1 MGGLKVKSFKYILL
15 SFVFL
20 ALLITINNYAFAQEE
35 NNSLQ
40 IEEIIVTAQK
50 REQSAQDVPI
60 SITAMGEELLSSTIR
75 NIADITGYA
84 PNVVL
89 GGEGR
94 RGGASSIQIRG
105 IAAATNTDNTFD
117 SPIAV
122 NIDGIYLG
130 QNAGSL
136 LDNFDMERI
145 EILRGPQGTLFG
157 KNTTGGVINV
167 IRTRPTGEPGGK
179 IKVTLGENDRQ
190 EFRAVINTALTDNL
204 AAKFFATSIQ
214 ADGWIPN
221 ITIGGNNGDEDY
233 TAYGATFLFTP
244 NDRFEALLT
253 VESMDDQSA
262 LKAYNQNFNVAPG
275 VIPPPPPGPNTTDFS
290 GGLLACTI
298 YPEACRTSPDQLPY
312 AENDTQ
318 HDASVKTEAITLNM
332 SYELN
337 DNLTVKYIFGY
348 RDVTEDRIYDY
359 DGSAAPFITLERWN
373 VYDQTSHE
381 IQLNGSYNNVEFTA
395 GLYMFEKEHTQDWAT
410 GGTFWGVLFGGALS
424 APGQWELCQ
433 DFFEPTYSVA
443 CDPTEAAYPEGT
455 LYQILYSTQKTE
467 SIAAYAQADWSVSD
481 RWTLTTGVRW
491 TEEEK
496 DFYAGQAYLAGHDI
510 GEGRNFPDY
519 ADLQKKWDDTS
530 IKLGLTYQINEDSL
544 AYLTYTEGFHS
555 GGFYAVVQQT
565 KHMRRNQY
573 DPEFSES
580 TELGYKAFLFDR
592 RVQLNAAYFMND
604 YAGKQEESTQV
615 DPQTKTVASFWSNV
629 AAAEYEGFEIDV
641 QILVN
646 EYLRVFANYGT
657 LDASYQGFF
666 TDINESDGVTK
677 IESAD
682 FLTPRFAP
690 EESWGVGGTLSVPAG
705 QGTVDVF
712 AKFSVIGEQETDLLN
727 ANLARA
733 PEIDNLT
740 ASIGY
745 YTDNWSLVLYGS
757 NLTDEQYEVVDPI
770 MPLFAIGTINEGRRF
785 GVELSARF

>member
-1 MGGLKVKSFKYILL
+1 MKNLNKL
-15 SFVFL
+15 VFM
-20 ALLITINNYAFAQEE
+20 FATFMIAGTFTSAGYSQDESGS
-35 NNSLQ
+35 SLQ

-60 SITAMGEELLSSTIR
+60 SITALDEELLGSTIR
-75 NIADITGYA
+75 NLSDITGYA
-84 PNVVL
+84 PNVVF
-89 GGEGR
+89 GENGR
-94 RGGASSIQIRG
+94 RPGGSSIQIRG
-105 IAAATNTDNTFD
+105 IAAATSNDNTFD
-117 SPIAV
+117 SPIAINV
-122 NIDGIYLG
+122 DGIYLG
-130 QNAGSL
+130 QAAGSL

-167 IRTRPTGEPGGK
+167 IRTRPTGEFGGK
-179 IKVTLGENDRQ
+179 VQATIGEDGRQ
-190 EFRAVINTALTDNL
+190 ELRAVINTSLADNL
-204 AAKFFATSIQ
+204 AAKFFGTSIQ
-214 ADGWIPN
+214 SDGWMPN
-221 ITIGGNNGDEDY
+221 ITLGGHNGEEDY
-233 TAYGATFLFTP
+233 QAYGVTFLFTP

-253 VESMDDQSA
+253 IERMDDQSA
-262 LKAYNQNFNVAPG
+262 LAAYNQNFNVAPG

-290 GGLLACTI
+290 GGLVACAV
-298 YPEACRTSPDQLPY
+298 YAEACRTSPDPLPY

-318 HDASVKTEAITLNM
+318 HDASVETDAITLQM
-332 SYELN
+332 TYELN
-337 DNLTVKYIFGY
+337 ENLTVKYIGGY
-348 RDVTEDRIYDY
+348 RDVSEDRIYDF
-359 DGSAAPFITLERWN
+359 DGSAAPFITIERWN

-381 IQLNGSYNNVEFTA
+381 LQLNGSYNNVEFTA

-410 GGTFWGVLFGGALS
+410 GGDFWGFLYGGLLTG
-424 APGQWELCQ
+424 PGMWEICQ
-433 DFFEPTYSVA
+433 DFFDPTLAIA
-443 CDPTEAAYPEGT
+443 CDATEPAYPTGT

-467 SIAAYAQADWSVSD
+467 SIAAYAQADWSVTD
-481 RWTLTTGVRW
+481 RLTLTTGVRW

-496 DFYAGQAYLAGHDI
+496 DFYAGQAYLAGHNI

-530 IKLGLTYQINEDSL
+530 IKLGLSYQINEDSL

-580 TELGYKAFLFDR
+580 TELGIKAFLFDR
-592 RVQLNAAYFMND
+592 RVQLNAAYFIND
-604 YAGKQEESTQV
+604 YAGKQEESTQI
-615 DPQTKTVASFWSNV
+615 DNETKTVASFWSNV
-629 AAAEYEGFEIDV
+629 AEAEYEGFEIDV

-657 LDASYQGFF
+657 LDASYQGFV
-666 TDINESDGVTK
+666 TDINEGDGITK
-677 IESAD
+677 LEPAD
-682 FLTPRFAP
+682 FLIPRFAP

-705 QGTVDVF
+705 NGTVDVF

-727 ANLARA
+727 ADLARA
-733 PEIDNLT
+733 PETDNLT

-745 YTDNWSLVLYGS
+745 FQDNWSIVVYGT

-770 MPLFAIGTINEGRRF
+770 MPLFAIGTINEGRKF
-785 GVELSARF
+785 GVELTYDF

>member
-1 MGGLKVKSFKYILL
+1 MKNFSNLIYVFAAFLVASTFSTTGYSQDEGGS
-15 SFVFL
+15 
-20 ALLITINNYAFAQEE
+20 
-35 NNSLQ
+35 SLQ

-60 SITAMGEELLSSTIR
+60 SITAMDEELLSSTIR
-75 NIADITGYA
+75 NISDVTGYA

-94 RGGASSIQIRG
+94 RGGATAIQIRG

-122 NIDGIYLG
+122 NVDGIYLG

-167 IRTRPTGEPGGK
+167 IRTRPTGEFGGK
-179 IKVTLGENDRQ
+179 VKATIGEDGRQ
-190 EFRAVINTALTDNL
+190 ELRAVINTALSDNL
-204 AAKFFATSIQ
+204 AAKFFATTRQS
-214 ADGWIPN
+214 DGWIPN
-221 ITIGGNNGDEDY
+221 ITIGGHNGEEDY
-233 TAYGATFLFTP
+233 QAYGVTFLFTP

-253 VESMDDQSA
+253 LESMHDKSA

-275 VIPPPPPGPNTTDFS
+275 VIPPPPPGPNVTDFS
-290 GGLLACTI
+290 GGLLACAI
-298 YPEACRTSPDQLPY
+298 YAEACRTSRDQLPY

-318 HDASVKTEAITLNM
+318 HDADVETDAITLQM
-332 SYELN
+332 TYELN
-337 DNLTVKYIFGY
+337 DNLTVKYIGGY
-348 RDVTEDRIYDY
+348 RDVSEDRIYDY

-381 IQLNGSYNNVEFTA
+381 VQLNGSFDNIEFTA

-410 GGTFWGVLFGGALS
+410 GGTFWGVLFGAALS

-443 CDPTEAAYPEGT
+443 CDATEPAYPTGT

-467 SIAAYAQADWSVSD
+467 SKAAYAQADWSIND
-481 RWTLTTGVRW
+481 RWTLTGGVRY

-519 ADLQKKWDDTS
+519 ADLYKKWDDTS
-530 IKLGLTYQINEDSL
+530 IKVGASYQINDDAL

-580 TELGYKAFLFDR
+580 TELGIKSFLFDR

-629 AAAEYEGFEIDV
+629 AAAEYEGFEIDI
-641 QILVN
+641 QWLVS

-666 TDINESDGVTK
+666 TDINESDGITK

-690 EESWGVGGTLSVPAG
+690 EESWGIGGTLSIPAG
-705 QGTVDVF
+705 NGTVDIF
-712 AKFSVIGEQETDLLN
+712 AKYNRIGEQETDLLN
-727 ANLARA
+727 AELARA
-733 PEIDNLT
+733 PETENLT

-745 YTDNWSLVLYGS
+745 FRDGWSIVAYGT
-757 NLTDEQYEVVDPI
+757 NLTDEQFEVVDPI
-770 MPLFAIGTINEGRRF
+770 MPLFAVGTINEGRKF
-785 GVELSARF
+785 GVELTYEF

>member
-1 MGGLKVKSFKYILL
+1 MKNFSNLIY
-15 SFVFL
+15 VF
-20 ALLITINNYAFAQEE
+20 ATFLIASTFSTTGYSQDESGS
-35 NNSLQ
+35 SLQ

-60 SITAMGEELLSSTIR
+60 SITAMDEELLSSTIR
-75 NIADITGYA
+75 NISDVTGYA

-94 RGGASSIQIRG
+94 RGGATAIQIRG

-122 NIDGIYLG
+122 NVDGVYLG

-167 IRTRPTGEPGGK
+167 IRTRPTGEFGGK
-179 IKVTLGENDRQ
+179 VKATIGEDGRQ
-190 EFRAVINTALTDNL
+190 ELRAVINTKLSDNL
-204 AAKFFATSIQ
+204 AAKFFATSRQ
-214 ADGWIPN
+214 SDGWIPN
-221 ITIGGNNGDEDY
+221 ITIGGHNGEEDY
-233 TAYGATFLFTP
+233 QAYGVTLLFTP

-253 VESMDDQSA
+253 LESMHDKSA

-275 VIPPPPPGPNTTDFS
+275 VIPPPPPGPNVTDFS
-290 GGLLACTI
+290 GGLLACAI
-298 YPEACRTSPDQLPY
+298 YAEACRTSPDQLPY

-318 HDASVKTEAITLNM
+318 HDADVETDAITLQM
-332 SYELN
+332 TYELN
-337 DNLTVKYIFGY
+337 ENVTLKYIGGY

-381 IQLNGSYNNVEFTA
+381 FQLNGSFANVELTA
-395 GLYMFEKEHTQDWAT
+395 GLYMFEKEHTQDWST
-410 GGTFWGVLFGGALS
+410 GGTFWGVLFGAALS

-443 CDPTEAAYPEGT
+443 CDPTEPAYPTGT

-467 SIAAYAQADWSVSD
+467 SKAAYAQMDWSVTD
-481 RWTLTTGVRW
+481 RWTLTGGVRY

-519 ADLQKKWDDTS
+519 ADLYKKWDDTS
-530 IKLGLTYQINEDSL
+530 IKVGASYQINDDAL

-580 TELGYKAFLFDR
+580 TELGIKTFLFDR

-629 AAAEYEGFEIDV
+629 AAAEYEGFEIDI
-641 QILVN
+641 QWLVS

-666 TDINESDGVTK
+666 TDINESDGITK

-690 EESWGVGGTLSVPAG
+690 EESWGIGGTLSIPAG
-705 QGTVDVF
+705 NGTVDVF
-712 AKFSVIGEQETDLLN
+712 AKYNRIGEQETDLLN
-727 ANLARA
+727 AALARA
-733 PEIDNLT
+733 PETENLT

-745 YTDNWSLVLYGS
+745 FQDGWSIVAYGT
-757 NLTDEQYEVVDPI
+757 NLTDEQFEVVDPI
-770 MPLFAIGTINEGRRF
+770 MPLFAIGTINEGRKF
-785 GVELSARF
+785 GVELTYEF